1 MSYEHKANTGTL
13 FPNNKKADNHPD
25 YKGKIKVGEVEY
37 DIAGWLKDG
46 ANGKFL
52 SLKISEPFQPAP
64 QSTTEKIS
72 EPFQQSQPSPQNTT
86 EKIINSTGIPF

>member
-13 FPNNKKADNHPD
+13 FPNNKKADTHPD

-37 DIAGWLKDG
+37 DLAGWIKKTDKG
-46 ANGKFL
+46 QFL
-52 SLKISEPFQPAP
+52 SLKISEPFQPSP
-64 QSTTEKIS
+64 QS
-72 EPFQQSQPSPQNTT
+72 TT

>member
-37 DIAGWLKDG
+37 DLAGWVKKTDKG
-46 ANGKFL
+46 QFL
-52 SLKISEPFQPAP
+52 SLKISEPFQP
-64 QSTTEKIS
+64 
-72 EPFQQSQPSPQNTT
+72 SQPSPQNTS
-86 EKIINSTGIPF
+86 EKIANSTGIPF

>member
-25 YKGKIKVGEVEY
+25 YKGKIKVGEQEY
-37 DIAGWLKDG
+37 DLAGWVKKTDKG
-46 ANGKFL
+46 QFL

-64 QSTTEKIS
+64 QSTTEKIM
-72 EPFQQSQPSPQNTT
+72 
-86 EKIINSTGIPF
+86 NSTGIPF

>member
-37 DIAGWLKDG
+37 DLAGWVKTTDKG
-46 ANGKFL
+46 QFL
-52 SLKISEPFQPAP
+52 SLKVSEPFKP
-64 QSTTEKIS
+64 E
-72 EPFQQSQPSPQNTT
+72 PQNTS
-86 EKIINSTGIPF
+86 EKIANSSGLPF